1 MPSFYSPQSSQTRRI
16 AVEVSAGSPAEA
28 PLPDSSVIAHAQ
40 TLLPNVG
47 DTFLHFR
54 LIDLLGEGAVG
65 KVYLAEQA
73 ELADR
78 FVALKISTDL
88 LGEPAKLARLQ
99 HSAIM
104 PVYSV
109 HEADGLQAVCMPFFG
124 RTTLADWCQS
134 LGAMP
139 TVPSSGQHLVSTLKS
154 KRRSVPHISEVEPAI
169 DQPVR
174 PVATH
179 SPLNALATLKY
190 VDAILLTIARIA
202 EGLQH
207 AHERGLVHQD
217 LKPANILITDEGM
230 PLILDFNLARD
241 TRPLGEMVRAQVGGT
256 LPYMSPEQLR
266 GFSDRKANVLIDG
279 RSDLYSLGLILFQLL
294 AGRRPYLTP
303 YGSIHEMVE
312 QMLEE
317 RQKLPPDVRQ
327 FNPEVDAATAS
338 IVAHC
343 LHPNPARRYQ
353 SASELVEDIRRHRAD
368 LPLRYAAN
376 TSLSER
382 LGKWMRRN
390 PRLASP
396 ATILAAVSLLTLG
409 VVAMGTQSTLAKGRI
424 EYQRLHAR
432 GQQLFREF
440 QQQSHTAEHY
450 LSAHAE
456 QANWRERGQREARL
470 ALEKLGVFESE
481 RWNER
486 PELSILT
493 SEERRQLE
501 QRVGELTHFLLLC
514 ERQGPPAAPTPLA
527 PRGVATAGLPGVA
540 WSEAPAAQ
548 AGATSEVERRHHR
561 LHRLQDQ
568 LRGKLLV
575 SGRMAYLHAVE
586 LQTAGKHGEALQK
599 LKPYLQANPDDVNA
613 WFTQGR
619 SNYALG
625 QHNEAYHAYS
635 TCIALKPRFAPGY
648 FNRALVAYFQGK
660 DPVADLDTALKLD
673 PQLTEARLLRAAS
686 RHHHG
691 KSQEALAE
699 LNELIEKGEKSPR
712 AFFLRAAVLERLGQH
727 GRARADRQQVV
738 DGTAG
743 DLVSAI
749 SQANVLVDR
758 DPRAGLARFR
768 ALEKVYPREPEPLLG
783 QIYVQGEIL
792 QQTAVALEALE
803 RLVREHPDHID
814 GICCRAVYLAR
825 LKRDKEAVRE
835 AQRAISLSNAPFTHY
850 RVGCA
855 YALLSER
862 EPSYKQEALRHLMQA
877 LEYYGG
883 ADIFLED
890 PDLRFV
896 RNDRE
901 FKVLVDFV
909 RMYRRGLKV
918 GDRF

>member
-1 MPSFYSPQSSQTRRI
+1 M
-16 AVEVSAGSPAEA
+16 AAEVSAGTPGEPA
-28 PLPDSSVIAHAQ
+28 LPNSSVIAQAQ

-78 FVALKISTDL
+78 YVALKISTDL

-134 LGAMP
+134 LGTMP
-139 TVPSSGQHLVSTLKS
+139 TVPSSGQYLVSTLKS
-154 KRRSVPHISEVEPAI
+154 KRRSVPEVSEVEPTP
-169 DQPVR
+169 DEPVR
-174 PVATH
+174 TVATH
-179 SPLNALATLKY
+179 SPLNVLATLKY
-190 VDAILLTIARIA
+190 ADAILLTIARIA

-303 YGSIHEMVE
+303 YGSIHEMVA

-317 RQKLPPDVRQ
+317 RQNLPPDVRQ

-353 SASELVEDIRRHRAD
+353 SASELVEDIRRHRTD

-396 ATILAAVSLLTLG
+396 ATALAAVSLLTLG
-409 VVAMGTQSTLAKGRI
+409 VVAMGTQSTLAKGRA

-432 GQQLFREF
+432 GQQLLLDFN
-440 QQQSHTAEHY
+440 QQSNMAEHY

-470 ALEKLGVFESE
+470 ALEKLGVFDSE
-481 RWNER
+481 RWHER
-486 PELSILT
+486 PELAIL
-493 SEERRQLE
+493 SSDERRQLE
-501 QRVGELTHFLLLC
+501 QRVSELTHFLLLS
-514 ERQGPPAAPTPLA
+514 ENQGSTVAPAPVAPRGIATAGFSGIGGSAAPTP
-527 PRGVATAGLPGVA
+527 RAG
-540 WSEAPAAQ
+540 S
-548 AGATSEVERRHHR
+548 TSEFEQRRQR
-561 LHRLQDQ
+561 LHTLQDQ

-575 SGRMAYLHAVE
+575 SGRMAYLQAIE
-586 LQTAGKHGEALQK
+586 LQSAGKHGEVLQK

-619 SNYALG
+619 STYALG

-635 TCIALKPRFAPGY
+635 TCIALKPQFAPGY

-660 DPVADLDTALKLD
+660 DAVADLDTALKLD

-686 RHHHG
+686 RHHQG
-691 KSQEALAE
+691 KSREALAE
-699 LNELIEKGEKSPR
+699 LTELIEKGEKSPR
-712 AFFLRAAVLERLGQH
+712 AYFLRAAVLERLGQH
-727 GRARADRQQVV
+727 ALARADRQQVV
-738 DGTAG
+738 DGTAT

-758 DPRAGLARFR
+758 DPKAGLARFR
-768 ALEKVYPREPEPLLG
+768 ALEKTYPHDPEPLLG
-783 QIYVQGEIL
+783 QIYVLGEIL
-792 QQTAVALEALE
+792 QQTAVALETLE

-825 LKRDKEAVRE
+825 LGRDVESVRE
-835 AQRAISLSNAPFTHY
+835 AQRALACSNAPFTYY

-862 EPSYKQEALRHLMQA
+862 EPRYKQEALRYLMQA
-877 LEYYGG
+877 LEYCAGV
-883 ADIFLED
+883 DIFLED

-901 FKVLVDFV
+901 FKVLIDFV
-909 RMYRRGLKV
+909 RMYRRGLQV
-918 GDRF
+918 GERF